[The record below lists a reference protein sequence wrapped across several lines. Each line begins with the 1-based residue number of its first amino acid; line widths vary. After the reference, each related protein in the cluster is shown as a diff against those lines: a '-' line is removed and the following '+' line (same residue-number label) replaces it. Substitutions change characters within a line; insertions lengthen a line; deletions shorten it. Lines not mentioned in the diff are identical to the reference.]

1 MFRGWGI
8 KERPEKEGHFMDN
21 SKLYKQ
27 SPIVPKLS
35 TEAYNLLQ
43 LREKR
48 RNLQIQE
55 SFIKKHT
62 TN

>member
-1 MFRGWGI
+1 
-8 KERPEKEGHFMDN
+8 MDN

-48 RNLQIQE
+48 RNLQIPE